1 MKPIVIQKVA
11 VLGAGVMGAQIAAH
25 LANAGFNVALFDLV
39 SDQGDRS
46 QIVKSALD
54 RLKKLEPAPIAS
66 PRVLTRISACNFDD
80 DLQALNECQLIIE
93 AVAERM
99 DIKRSLYTKIAPFIS
114 EAAWFT
120 SNTSGLSIEAL
131 AKELPANMHSR
142 FCGVHFFNPPRYMSL
157 VELIPTAASHP
168 VVLDTLEAWLTR
180 ALGKTVVRAK
190 DTPNFI
196 ANRIGVF
203 SLLATMHHTQAF
215 GLGLDVV
222 DALTGPR
229 IGRPKSAS
237 YRTVDVVGL
246 DTLGHVVNTMDQQL
260 PNDPWHSI
268 FKLPPWITALIEQGA
283 LGQKAGAGIYRKQG
297 KDILV
302 LDLAAKEYRKSNAVL
317 DPEVEKIL
325 GMRNP
330 AEQFKAMRECAH
342 PQAQFLW
349 AIFRD
354 VFHYSAFHLKDIA
367 LSARELDTALRCGFG
382 WATGP
387 FETWQA
393 AGWQAIA
400 AAIQSDIAAGKTI
413 ANVPLPDWAQD
424 SNRVSVHSSKGS
436 YSPASANDSARSL
449 LPVYQRQ
456 IFPQRLVG
464 ELEPSK
470 MHPPEQ
476 WAGETVFENSGVRLW
491 RLPESDSRI
500 GILSFKS
507 KMHTVGD
514 DVLAGIPLALKV
526 AEEELDGVVLWH
538 EPPFSVGANLKQVS
552 EACTAGDFARLE
564 AMVAQFQIC
573 SQAFKYCRVPVV
585 AAAQGMAL
593 GGGCE
598 FLMHVHHR
606 VMALETYA
614 GLVEAGVGVI
624 PAGGGCKEFAVRAAQ
639 WATQGPTPGEV
650 FPYIQQVFMT
660 IAMAKV
666 AKSAMQV
673 IDMGFGKTS
682 DQVVFHPQELLH
694 IAIQSA
700 RAMADAGFA
709 PSAPPAPFPAAG
721 RTGIANLEMMLVN
734 MLAGK
739 MISEHDYQVALA
751 AATALCG
758 GDIDTGTLVT
768 EDWIIEVERQQF
780 MALLKTQAT
789 QARIQ
794 HMLETG
800 KALRN

>member
-1 MKPIVIQKVA
+1 VKSIVIQKAA

-25 LANAGFNVALFDLV
+25 LANAGFDVALFDLP
-39 SDQGDRS
+39 SAEGDRN
-46 QIVKSALD
+46 QIVKAALD

-80 DLQALNECQLIIE
+80 HLKTLGGCQLIIE

-99 DIKRSLYTKIAPFIS
+99 DIKRSLYTKIAPYIS
-114 EAAWFT
+114 EQTWFAT
-120 SNTSGLSIEAL
+120 NTSGLSIEAL
-131 AKELPANMHSR
+131 AKELPANLHSR

-157 VELIPTAASHP
+157 VELIPTAATHP
-168 VVLDTLEAWLTR
+168 VVLDTLETWLTR
-180 ALGKTVVRAK
+180 AVGKTVVRAK

-268 FKLPPWITALIEQGA
+268 FRLPAWMTALIERGA
-283 LGQKAGAGIYRKQG
+283 LGQKTGAGIYRKQG
-297 KDILV
+297 KEILV
-302 LDLAAKEYRKSNAVL
+302 LDLAAEDYRKSDAAI

-330 AEQFKAMRECAH
+330 AEQLKALRDCNH

-349 AIFRD
+349 AISRD

-367 LSARELDTALRCGFG
+367 QSTRELDTALRCGFG
-382 WATGP
+382 WAMGP

-400 AAIQSDIAAGKTI
+400 AAIEADVSAGKTI
-413 ANVPLPDWAQD
+413 AKVSLPDWARDPQ
-424 SNRVSVHSSKGS
+424 RASVNSPKGS
-436 YSPASANDSARSL
+436 YSPADKNGSPRSVL
-449 LPVYQRQ
+449 TVYQRQ
-456 IFPQRLVG
+456 IFPQRLLG
-464 ELEPSK
+464 ELEASQ
-470 MHPPEQ
+470 MRPPEQ
-476 WAGETVFENSGVRLW
+476 WAGETISENSGVRLW
-491 RLPESDSRI
+491 RLPQQDQGI

-507 KMHTVGD
+507 KMHTVDD

-526 AEEELDGVVLWH
+526 AEEQLDGVVLWH

-552 EACTAGDFARLE
+552 KACAAKDFASLE
-564 AMVAQFQIC
+564 AMVAQFQVC
-573 SQAFKYCRVPVV
+573 SQALKYCRVPVV
-585 AAAQGMAL
+585 AAAQGLAL

-598 FLMHVHHR
+598 FLMHAHHR

-639 WATQGPTPGEV
+639 WAAQGPTPAEV
-650 FPYIQQVFMT
+650 FPFIQEVFTT

-666 AKSAMQV
+666 AKSALQV
-673 IDMGFGKTS
+673 IDMGFGKPS
-682 DQVVFHPQELLH
+682 DQVVFHPHEILH
-694 IAIQSA
+694 VAINSA

-709 PSAPPAPFPAAG
+709 PPAPPAPFPVAG
-721 RTGIANLEMMLVN
+721 RTGIANLSMMLVN
-734 MLAGK
+734 MHAGK
-739 MISEHDYQVALA
+739 MISDHDYKVALA

-758 GDIDTGTLVT
+758 GDVDAGTLVT
-768 EDWIIEVERQQF
+768 EDWIIEVERQRF
-780 MALLKTQAT
+780 MALLKNPQT